1 MNRVAMMKN
10 ETFLHGAVTG
20 GLGAAI
26 KATESVLGSMRSA
39 YLRLT
44 GEEPPRSMPA
54 ATTGQ
59 RPAVPIEM
67 SVTPDYIVCLED
79 GQRFKMLKGHL
90 RASYGMSPQ
99 EYRKKWGLSA
109 DYPMVA
115 PNYRE
120 KRARMAKQMG
130 LGHMRHPKQS
140 RTSKEKTE
148 ENGGRRAA

>member
-1 MNRVAMMKN
+1 MKS
-10 ETFLHGAVTG
+10 ESFLYDAAAG
-20 GLGAAI
+20 GLGLAI
-26 KATESVLGSMRSA
+26 RATESVLGSMRSA
-39 YLRLT
+39 YRRLT
-44 GEEPPRSMPA
+44 GDEPPRA
-54 ATTGQ
+54 ASAAATGQ

-67 SVTPDYIVCLED
+67 SVMPDYIVCLED

-99 EYRKKWGLSA
+99 EYRKKWGLAA

-130 LGHMRHPKQS
+130 LGHMRQAKPGSEGKQ
-140 RTSKEKTE
+140 KTE
-148 ENGGRRAA
+148 EKGGRKAA

>member
-1 MNRVAMMKN
+1 MKN
-10 ETFLHGAVTG
+10 EKFLQGAVAG
-20 GLGAAI
+20 GLGTVI
-26 KATESVLGSMRSA
+26 RATESVLGSMHSA
-39 YLRLT
+39 YRRLT
-44 GEEPPRSMPA
+44 GEEPPRTVTT

-59 RPAVPIEM
+59 RPAVPIDA

-90 RASYGMSPQ
+90 RAAYNMSPQ
-99 EYRKKWGLSA
+99 EYRKKWGLPA

-130 LGHMRHPKQS
+130 LGHMRQS
-140 RTSKEKTE
+140 KPERKSKEKA
-148 ENGGRRAA
+148 GGSSGRKAA

>member
-1 MNRVAMMKN
+1 MKS
-10 ETFLHGAVTG
+10 EGFLHGAVTG

-39 YLRLT
+39 YRRLT
-44 GEEPPRSMPA
+44 GEEPPRVPSLTP
-54 ATTGQ
+54 TGQ

-79 GQRFKMLKGHL
+79 GRRFKMLKGHL

-99 EYRKKWGLSA
+99 EYRKKWGLAA

-120 KRARMAKQMG
+120 KRAHMAKQMG
-130 LGHMRHPKQS
+130 LGHMRRSKQS
-140 RTSKEKTE
+140 RKGKAKTE
-148 ENGGRRAA
+148 GNSGRKAA